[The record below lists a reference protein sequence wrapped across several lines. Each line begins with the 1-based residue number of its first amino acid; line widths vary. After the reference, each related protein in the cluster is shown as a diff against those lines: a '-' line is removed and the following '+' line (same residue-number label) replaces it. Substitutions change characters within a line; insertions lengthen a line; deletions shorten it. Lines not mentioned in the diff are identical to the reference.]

1 MRLRRAGWWLAQDSG
16 QGLVEYALILALA
29 SVGLVF
35 ALLILQ
41 NSIGTTLQDTSQRID
56 AATAGAGG
64 QAIPGEPLG
73 GGTETGA
80 VNPGGADGGG
90 NGHGHGHGNGKGNNG
105 NGNGNG
111 GPNGRK

>member
-1 MRLRRAGWWLAQDSG
+1 MPPRQRSRLTDDSG

-29 SVGLVF
+29 SVGMVF

-41 NSIGTTLQDTSQRID
+41 NSIGTTVQDAGRRIE
-56 AATAGAGG
+56 AAAGGG
-64 QAIPGEPLG
+64 QAET
-73 GGTETGA
+73 GTETGTA
-80 VNPGGADGGG
+80 DPGSPGEEGGG
-90 NGHGHGHGNGKGNNG
+90 GKGHGHKHGNGKGNSG